1 MKKALEVTPE
11 FELAQLDKS
20 KLTVHYK
27 NPNAGANEQNNA
39 PKEPEIKA

>member
-27 NPNAGANEQNNA
+27 NPNEQNN
-39 PKEPEIKA
+39 PQSEPEIKA